1 VDRLDS
7 LDHLDDFKRNVY
19 PVQLLQQLRAV
30 AEQYGDEVNRDFV
43 KELSVIN
50 CGATFA
56 PLIDI
61 SFSPANF
68 LAVSPSPAHGYPL
81 TIRN

>member
-1 VDRLDS
+1 MDRLDS

-19 PVQLLQQLRAV
+19 PVQVLKQLGAV

-43 KELSVIN
+43 KEPSMIN
-50 CGATFA
+50 CCATFA

-68 LAVSPSPAHGYPL
+68 LAVSPSTAHGYPL